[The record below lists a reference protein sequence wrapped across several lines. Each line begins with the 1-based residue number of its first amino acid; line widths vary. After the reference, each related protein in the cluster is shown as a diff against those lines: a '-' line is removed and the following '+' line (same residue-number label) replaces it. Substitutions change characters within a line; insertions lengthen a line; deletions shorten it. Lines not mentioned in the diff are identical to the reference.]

1 MIFTVKYWADTK
13 KKGGDRGQ
21 GFSCMVA
28 RYLAI
33 VGSEMKKKKT
43 FEKMPKKLLMQRCF
57 PVLLCQRDYLLRT
70 KRRVATNI
78 HGLHSGMLY

>member
-1 MIFTVKYWADTK
+1 M
-13 KKGGDRGQ
+13 
-21 GFSCMVA
+21 
-28 RYLAI
+28 AI
-33 VGSEMKKKKT
+33 VGSEMKKKKK